1 MAEFHTY
8 DPLAEQNQQAVPNGF
23 PRGTP
28 GGFYGNIWR
37 EGAAAM
43 RRFHD
48 DISGKVKATGS
59 NGNYVVATSRAIDL
73 ARGAS
78 IKFRANHENPAAGPT
93 LSGRPLTYADGST
106 IPAGAIKNGQLCD
119 AAWDND
125 NSRWTLSLMP
135 AGTATSGGTGTV
147 TGANLSLTGQV
158 VGSTAVYANGGWIAT
173 AAGTVG
179 QFLRGGPNPS
189 FASVPGVALLACR
202 ITPNPTVAVRPG
214 LAHTCTA
221 SRTAE
226 GRYTLA
232 VTPALPSGAV
242 VLATPGV
249 TDASQRSRVLLLGAT
264 TTSVLIG
271 RLTVSDEYSD
281 LASGQWID
289 VVVF

>member
-48 DISGKVKATGS
+48 DISGRLKATGS

-78 IKFRANHENPAAGPT
+78 IKFRVNHENPAAGPT

-135 AGTATSGGTGTV
+135 AGTVTSGGGTGTV
-147 TGANLSLTGQV
+147 TGSNLSLTGQV

-173 AAGTVG
+173 AAGTVN

-189 FASVPGVALLACR
+189 FVTPTGMCLLACR
-202 ITPNPTVAVRPG
+202 ITPNPTITVKQG
-214 LAHTCTA
+214 LAHSATV
-221 SRTAE
+221 SRTGD
-226 GRYTLA
+226 GRYSLA
-232 VTPALPSGAV
+232 VTPELP
-242 VLATPGV
+242 ATAIASVSLGV
-249 TDASQRSRVLLLGAT
+249 PDNSATRVLLRSMT
-264 TTSVLIG
+264 TTEIRVVRVAG
-271 RLTVSDEYSD
+271 ESDYYD
-281 LASGQWID
+281 LATGQWID
-289 VVVF
+289 VLVF